1 MFAGTTPPRQ
11 IDLITVDPAGNFLEA
26 FRSVFRFFN
35 HYDTHYVPQLK
46 KRLNELYIALMLTVL
61 LARAVPSYP
70 QSSVLLTRPSPILII
85 IIESSAE
92 RGYINEL

>member
-1 MFAGTTPPRQ
+1 
-11 IDLITVDPAGNFLEA
+11 
-26 FRSVFRFFN
+26 
-35 HYDTHYVPQLK
+35 
-46 KRLNELYIALMLTVL
+46 MLTVL

-85 IIESSAE
+85 IIESSAD